1 MKFSD
6 LCLIA
11 ALVIGVVHFGPRF
24 MPSIVQGGE
33 LKVLVIRES
42 RDIAKLPEEQAEIF
56 LGDGVRSHVESLGGQ
71 FRVVDP
77 DSKDIPEAWQPLF
90 VGDSAMIPRMVIA
103 RGKTVKFRPLPKNT
117 EAAIAAIQ

>member
-6 LCLIA
+6 LCLVA

-24 MPSIVQGGE
+24 VPSIVQPGE

-42 RDIAKLPEEQAEIF
+42 KDTAKLPEEQAEIF
-56 LGDGVRSHVESLGGQ
+56 LGDKFRSHVESLGGK

-77 DSKDIPEAWQPLF
+77 DSKDIPEAWKPLF
-90 VGDSAMIPRMVIA
+90 AGDTAMMPRMAIA
-103 RGKTVKFRPLPKNT
+103 RGKSVKFRPLPKNT

>member
-11 ALVIGVVHFGPRF
+11 ALVICAVHFGPRLV
-24 MPSIVQGGE
+24 PSMSQAGE

-42 RDIAKLPEEQAEIF
+42 KDTAKLPEEQAEIF
-56 LGDGVRSHVESLGGQ
+56 LGDKLRSHVENLGGQ

-90 VGDSAMIPRMVIA
+90 VGDSAMIPRMAIA